1 MKLTKILSL
10 ALGTS
15 LTCTGAAAF
24 AQAAKPAAPAAKPAA
39 PAPAMAPAA
48 KPAAPAA
55 PAAKPAAPAAAPTA
69 AAAPAA
75 APATPPAPPTPSK
88 ELETFMKP
96 FEGTWKCEATW
107 PAGTMG
113 PNEIK
118 GKATAKFKKDM
129 GGFFW
134 KGDYQLAKQKEV
146 PAMSVQFWVGYDKGS
161 GDLTFTSIDSMG
173 GTTLESGKPEA
184 DTVTTTGEGYMMGKK
199 VKIRETLWHKD
210 KTGGHSAEV
219 DMGHG
224 WVQLGKD
231 ECKK

>member
-15 LTCTGAAAF
+15 LTCLGAAAF
-24 AQAAKPAAPAAKPAA
+24 AQAPKPAVPAAK
-39 PAPAMAPAA
+39 
-48 KPAAPAA
+48 PAA
-55 PAAKPAAPAAAPTA
+55 PAAKPAAPAAAPT

-96 FEGTWKCEATW
+96 FEGTWKCEVTW

-113 PNEIK
+113 PSEMK

-134 KGDYQLAKQKEV
+134 KGDYQVAKQKGV
-146 PAMSVQFWVGYDKGS
+146 PSMSVQLWVGYDQGA
-161 GDLTFTSIDSMG
+161 GEITLTSIDSLG

-184 DTVTTTGEGYMMGKK
+184 DTVTTTGEGFMMGKK

-210 KTGGHSAEV
+210 KTGGHTAEV

>member
-1 MKLTKILSL
+1 MKLTKMLSL

-24 AQAAKPAAPAAKPAA
+24 AQAAKPAAPAAKPAT
-39 PAPAMAPAA
+39 PAA
-48 KPAAPAA
+48 K
-55 PAAKPAAPAAAPTA
+55 APAAAPA

-96 FEGTWKCEATW
+96 FEGTWKCEVTW

-113 PNEIK
+113 PNEMK

-134 KGDYQLAKQKEV
+134 KGDYQVAKQKGV
-146 PAMSVQFWVGYDKGS
+146 PAMSVQFWVGYDKGA
-161 GDLTFTSIDSMG
+161 GDITFTSIDSMG

-184 DTVTTTGEGYMMGKK
+184 DAVTTTGEGFMMGKK
-199 VKIRETLWHKD
+199 VKVRETLWHKD
-210 KTGGHSAEV
+210 KAGGHTAEV

-224 WVQLGKD
+224 WVQFGKD
-231 ECKK
+231 DCKK